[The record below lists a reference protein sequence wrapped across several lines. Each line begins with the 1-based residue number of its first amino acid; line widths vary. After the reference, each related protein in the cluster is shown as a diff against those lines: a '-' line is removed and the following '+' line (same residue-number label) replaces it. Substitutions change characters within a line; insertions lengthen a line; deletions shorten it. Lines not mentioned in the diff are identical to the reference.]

1 VWDGGVIAGN
11 YTVKIAKRI
20 PDDLLDEVRAR
31 KGTLRLKIRV
41 HPQGVLV
48 GWDLRAGLASYL

>member
-1 VWDGGVIAGN
+1 VIAGN